1 MKFWRVAKITVM
13 LVSMRKQAQG
23 WLAVEQGRGSG
34 ESMWVEFVGS
44 LLCSKRFPLGT
55 PILLSPLKKQS

>member
-1 MKFWRVAKITVM
+1 M